1 MITDIYKDL
10 VNDRPITIENV
21 IDQVLTE
28 LGSGLYAYM
37 YMLDNTERKSEAT
50 LIMDLRNIIFDARD
64 SFRNKKI
71 SKIDISI
78 ALDKVYTLLTVQVTM
93 LRTSPER
100 SWEAGFFQ
108 SNLNEILDFKYLM
121 NPNKSSRKE

>member
-1 MITDIYKDL
+1 MVTDIYKDL
-10 VNDRPITIENV
+10 VNDRLITSENV
-21 IDQVLTE
+21 INQVLTE

-37 YMLDNTERKSEAT
+37 YMLENTDRKTEAG
-50 LIMDLRNIIFDARD
+50 LIQSLRTIIFDARD
-64 SFRNKKI
+64 GFRDGKI

-93 LRTSPER
+93 LRANPER
-100 SWEAGFFQ
+100 SWETGFFQ

-121 NPNKSSRKE
+121 NPNKSV